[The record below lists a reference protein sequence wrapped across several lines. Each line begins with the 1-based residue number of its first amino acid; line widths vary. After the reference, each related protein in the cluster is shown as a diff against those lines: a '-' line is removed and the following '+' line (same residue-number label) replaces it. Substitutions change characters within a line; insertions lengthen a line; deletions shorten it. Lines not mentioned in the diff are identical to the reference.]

1 MPDPAGALITE
12 TRVPSVRTDSAAA
25 AWSSR
30 SPVCVRGASASCAWP
45 VSAASSWAGS
55 APSARAACVAGQ
67 ARRAARACLREHA
80 FFHGQLRARGVAGA
94 AVALVDAASVG
105 AQQAAR
111 DFGWLGCF
119 QADDRLELRPQGA
132 VGQVFEQRGGR
143 GGVHSRPG
151 QHPAEVLDHIRAGPG
166 ALFLLRERD
175 RLLRRAGQ
183 LELGGDRACCAARVR
198 GGAAGCAVPDRRRD
212 RGQAHAERARELV
225 RPARVRLR
233 DVERAVLGVACG
245 EVGGLREVREFA
257 LGGFA
262 SVLLLELRG
271 AGAQVGGDG
280 LAAGGEQAHHLAAD
294 AFDLE
299 AVAVVAG
306 GPFQAEPAR

>member
-1 MPDPAGALITE
+1 MRVAGQRGVELGRIGAE
-12 TRVPSVRTDSAAA
+12 CA
-25 AWSSR
+25 R
-30 SPVCVRGASASCAWP
+30 SLRP
-45 VSAASSWAGS
+45 
-55 APSARAACVAGQ
+55 GQ
-67 ARRAARACLREHA
+67 ARRAVDARLREHA
-80 FFHGQLRARGVAGA
+80 FFHDQLRARGVPGA

-111 DFGWLGCF
+111 NCDRLGCF
-119 QADDRLELRPQGA
+119 QADDGLELRPQGA

-143 GGVHSRPG
+143 GGVHSRPR
-151 QHPAEVLDHIRAGPG
+151 QDPAEVLDHIRAGPG
-166 ALFLLRERD
+166 ALFLLCQCD
-175 RLLRRAGQ
+175 RFLRRAGH

-198 GGAAGCAVPDRRRD
+198 GGAAGCAVPHRRRD

-233 DVERAVLGVACG
+233 DVQRAVLGVACI
-245 EVGGLREVREFA
+245 EVGGLREVREFT

-280 LAAGGEQAHHLAAD
+280 LAAGGEQAHHLSGD
-294 AFDLE
+294 ALDLE
-299 AVAVVAG
+299 AVAVIAG
-306 GPFQAEPAR
+306 GPFQAEPSR